1 MRFRRRPQLTGG
13 SETARTICQ
22 NATEQAFNPREEMM
36 THGLKPCLLSV
47 ALLCALGSVAYP
59 QNPPRA
65 LPPGAQ
71 NNPAQPTPAAT
82 PRTVQGFVPL
92 TDQMLRSPK
101 PEDWLML
108 RGNYQ
113 GWGYSPLEQINK
125 TNVKNLQLVWAR
137 VMEPGINESTPL
149 VYNGVMYLGN
159 SNDVVQAIDATNGDL
174 IWEYRRPLPEAST
187 FHAMHGQ
194 RKRSMALYGDRVY
207 LATWDNFIVALDART
222 GQVAWQTNRG
232 GDYYVSNATG
242 PIVVNGIVVAGST
255 CQVAP
260 HGCYVTGHDAK
271 TGEEL
276 WRNTMIPRPGTPG
289 DETRAGSPFETRWMT
304 GVWGQLTYDPEL
316 DLVFYGSSA
325 VGPASETQ
333 RNMPGAT
340 MTGTNTRFAVKPKTG
355 EVVWRHQVLPR
366 DNWDQECTFEM
377 MIINTPVNPSAT
389 DMLSVNPN
397 ARRGPRKTLTGVP
410 CKTGIAW
417 SFDAATG
424 EFLWARATT
433 EQNIVARIDPKG
445 LVTVNENA
453 VLKEVGKTYHVC
465 PTYNGGRDWPQGA
478 YNPKA
483 NVMYVPLS
491 NLCIDSTSRAD
502 RGPAPQF
509 VYNTTNVGK
518 FATGKD
524 KVGRIDAI
532 SVETG
537 RTLWSW
543 ETRVSNYSPILATGG
558 GLLFNG
564 SMDRYLRAL
573 DADSGQVLWQT
584 RLPSQ
589 AVGGAVTYSINGRQY
604 IAIAAGGGPIAALGV
619 GLTPEADT
627 ASGSNAMYVFAL
639 PQ

>member
-1 MRFRRRPQLTGG
+1 MRCPIKEFLRIT
-13 SETARTICQ
+13 
-22 NATEQAFNPREEMM
+22 
-36 THGLKPCLLSV
+36 
-47 ALLCALGSVAYP
+47 ALLCGLALTGHA
-59 QNPPRA
+59 QEARRPPTKTLRVV
-65 LPPGAQ
+65 P
-71 NNPAQPTPAAT
+71 NFV
-82 PRTVQGFVPL
+82 TV
-92 TDQMLRSPK
+92 TDQMMGAPR
-101 PEDWLML
+101 PENWLIH

-113 GWGYSPLEQINK
+113 AWGYSPLDQINK
-125 TNVKNLQLVWAR
+125 ANVKTLQLVWSRA
-137 VMEPGINESTPL
+137 MEPGANEATPL
-149 VYNGVMYLGN
+149 IYNGVMYLGN
-159 SNDVVQAIDATNGDL
+159 PGDVIQAMDAATGDL
-174 IWEYRRPLPEAST
+174 MWEYRRPPPAGSLRNGL
-187 FHAMHGQ
+187 GQ
-194 RKRSMALYGDRVY
+194 RKRSIALYGDQVY
-207 LATWDNFIVALDART
+207 FVTWDNFVVSLDART
-222 GQVAWQTNRG
+222 GEVVWQTNRG
-232 GDYYVSNATG
+232 GELDVSNSSG
-242 PIVVNGIVVAGST
+242 PIVANGVVVAGST
-255 CQVAP
+255 CQYSS
-260 HGCYVTGHDAK
+260 HGCYVTGHDAR
-271 TGEEL
+271 TGREL
-276 WRNTMIPRPGTPG
+276 WRNEMIPRPGEPG
-289 DETRAGSPFETRWMT
+289 DETWAGSPFEKRWMT

-316 DLVFYGSSA
+316 DLVYYGSSG
-325 VGPASETQ
+325 VGPASEAE

-340 MTGTNTRFAVKPKTG
+340 MAGTNTRFAVRPKTG
-355 EVVWRHQVLPR
+355 EVVWKHQVLPR

-389 DMLSVNPN
+389 DMLSVNPD

-417 SFDAATG
+417 SFYAATG
-424 EFLWARATT
+424 EFLWAKPTT

-465 PTYNGGRDWPQGA
+465 PTYNGGRDWPQVA

-491 NLCIDSTSRAD
+491 NLCIDSTSRTD

-537 RTLWSW
+537 KTLWSW

-564 SMDRYLRAL
+564 SMDRYLRGL

-589 AVGGAVTYSINGRQY
+589 VVGGAVTYSVNGRQY

-627 ASGSNAMYVFAL
+627 PSGGNAMYVFAL
-639 PQ
+639 PR